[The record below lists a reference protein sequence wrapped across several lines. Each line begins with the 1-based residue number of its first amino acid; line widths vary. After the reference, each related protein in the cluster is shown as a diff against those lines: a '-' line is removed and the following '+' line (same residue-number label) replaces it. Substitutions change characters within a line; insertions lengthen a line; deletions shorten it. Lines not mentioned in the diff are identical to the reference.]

1 MALTYTWAVTSL
13 KKTTDIALGID
24 NVVVQTTWTCTGTDE
39 DGDSGT
45 FNGATPFPLST
56 VDPATFIPYEDL
68 TEADVIGWIQAV
80 VVGSYK
86 EHVDAQIMKQI
97 ALIKDPVVEVPNGDF
112 PWDPPAPAPTPEPP
126 VSNPAPEENVSE

>member
-13 KKTTDIALGID
+13 KKTTDVALDID

-45 FNGATPFPLST
+45 FNGATPFPLSS

-68 TEADVIGWIQAV
+68 TEADVLGWIQAV
-80 VVGSYK
+80 VVGSYQ
-86 EHVDAQIMKQI
+86 EHVDEQINKQI
-97 ALIKDPVVEVPNGDF
+97 ALQKDPVVDVPEGDF
-112 PWDPPAPAPTPEPP
+112 PWDPPAPTPPTPP
-126 VSNPAPEENVSE
+126 VT

>member
-13 KKTTDIALGID
+13 KKTTDGSVD
-24 NVVVQTTWTCTGTDE
+24 NFVVQSTWTCTGTDE

-45 FNGATPFPLST
+45 FNGATPFPLDSL
-56 VDPATFIPYEDL
+56 DPATFIPYEDL

-86 EHVDAQIMKQI
+86 EHVDAQINKQI
-97 ALIKDPVVEVPNGDF
+97 ALIKDPVVDVPEGDF
-112 PWDPPAPAPTPEPP
+112 PWEEPTPTPTPP
-126 VSNPAPEENVSE
+126 TTEGETT

>member
-13 KKTTDIALGID
+13 KKTTDGSVD
-24 NVVVQTTWTCTGTDE
+24 NFVVQSTWTCTGTDE

-68 TEADVIGWIQAV
+68 TEADVLGWIQAV

-86 EHVDAQIMKQI
+86 DHVDAQINKQI
-97 ALIKDPVVEVPNGDF
+97 ALEKDPVVDVPNGDF
-112 PWDPPAPAPTPEPP
+112 PWEEPTPTPTPPTPP
-126 VSNPAPEENVSE
+126 VSAAPEGEE

>member
-13 KKTTDIALGID
+13 KKTTDGSVD
-24 NVVVQTTWTCTGTDE
+24 NFVVQSTWTCTGTDE
-39 DGDSGT
+39 DGDSGV
-45 FNGATPFPLST
+45 FNGATPFSLST

-86 EHVDAQIMKQI
+86 EHVDAQINKQI
-97 ALIKDPVVEVPNGDF
+97 ALIKDPVVDVPNGEL
-112 PWDPPAPAPTPEPP
+112 PWDAPAPTPEGET
-126 VSNPAPEENVSE
+126 A

>member
-24 NVVVQTTWTCTGTDE
+24 NVVIQSTWTCTGTDE

-45 FNGATPFPLST
+45 FNGATPFPLSQL
-56 VDPATFIPYEDL
+56 DPATFVPYEDL
-68 TEADVIGWIQAV
+68 TEADVLGWIQAV

-86 EHVDAQIMKQI
+86 DHVDEQIMKQI

-112 PWDPPAPAPTPEPP
+112 PWDPPAPTPTPEPP
-126 VSNPAPEENVSE
+126 VSTTA

>member
-13 KKTTDIALGID
+13 KKTSDPAAGVD

-80 VVGSYK
+80 VVGQYK

-97 ALIKDPVVEVPNGDF
+97 ALIKDPVVDVPNGDF
-112 PWDPPAPAPTPEPP
+112 PWDPPAPTPTPEPP
-126 VSNPAPEENVSE
+126 VPNAA